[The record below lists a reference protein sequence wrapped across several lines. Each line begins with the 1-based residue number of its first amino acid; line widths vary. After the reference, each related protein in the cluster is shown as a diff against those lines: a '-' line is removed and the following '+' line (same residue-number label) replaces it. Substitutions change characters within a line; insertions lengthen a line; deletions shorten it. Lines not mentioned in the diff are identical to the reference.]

1 MKATELMIG
10 DWVMLDNEPLQVSD
24 ILSYSICANNTF
36 GYYRTDDLEPILL
49 TGEILKSNGF
59 ELISN
64 SDRATKAF
72 IDLYDVWGCKTMFQS
87 FTLFYNR
94 YSKDYRL
101 HAFRDNISNIVYVHE
116 LQHAMRVCGVRKE
129 IVL

>member
-1 MKATELMIG
+1 MKATDLMIG
-10 DWVMLDNEPLQVSD
+10 DWVMFDNEPLQVSE
-24 ILSYSICANNTF
+24 ILAYNICTKYAF
-36 GYYRTDDLEPILL
+36 GQYRTDDLEPILL
-49 TGEILKSNGF
+49 TGDILKSNGF

-64 SDRATKAF
+64 SDMDTKAF

-116 LQHAMRVCGVRKE
+116 LQHAMRVCGVKKK
-129 IVL
+129 IWL